1 MNWVR
6 SRRLC
11 LGLPFAKCCR
21 DLLSSLI
28 GCASSVRYTNRHPGM
43 STAHTMCLPDGTEK
57 PQTLQGKDKMFVV
70 QRRGGYPWAEG
81 YFNHN
86 DDAALPLELPADGG
100 LRSVQIR
107 IGDHV
112 SVNPLRIKQVVLRLI
127 MFRAEASNSIDVYLK
142 GVPLSL
148 DVRDDDWKDRQIFSP
163 RPQPASGGA
172 DRWKINPIQKLSRVD
187 YKVTSRLCKLGLNQV
202 SLRVGAR
209 DSRNPD
215 ASIKLEK
222 VEFHVRY
229 KNA

>member
-1 MNWVR
+1 MTRGHNIKLQPCHDDHHATDAYQYPSIEFFRGVAANWWWQR
-6 SRRLC
+6 ADSLMTFNWSNASPNLC
-11 LGLPFAKCCR
+11 QKVGATPGPASQR
-21 DLLSSLI
+21 QAYHEI
-28 GCASSVRYTNRHPGM
+28 GT
-43 STAHTMCLPDGTEK
+43 

-70 QRRGGYPWAEG
+70 QRRGGYPWAKG

-127 MFRAEASNSIDVYLK
+127 MFRAEASNSIDVYLN
-142 GVPLSL
+142 GVPLSR

-172 DRWKINPIQKLSRVD
+172 NRWKINPIQKLSRLD
-187 YKVTSRLCKLGLNQV
+187 YKVTPRLCKLGLN
-202 SLRVGAR
+202 
-209 DSRNPD
+209 
-215 ASIKLEK
+215 
-222 VEFHVRY
+222 
-229 KNA
+229 